1 MLCPSDSDT
10 TIMRTALETLSEQ
23 VTIWADDTEILD
35 LLLHHVYFSNSKEK
49 IYLKNIR
56 VESSKDKIIC
66 YNIQDVIA
74 TNPKGP
80 LEHLLFA
87 HALTGCDTTSQ
98 IPNFGKIS
106 SSEN

>member
-23 VTIWADDTEILD
+23 VTIWADDTEILC
-35 LLLHHVYFSNSKEK
+35 LLLHHVYFSNSKEN

-56 VESSKDKIIC
+56 VECSKDKRIC

-80 LEHLLFA
+80 LGHLLFA

-98 IPNFGKIS
+98 IHNFGKI
-106 SSEN
+106 